1 MDVGFYVR
9 EDVNFVDKESKVS
22 IGSRAEPNGNKF
34 PYDVLRISYL
44 TIKIVI

>member
-22 IGSRAEPNGNKF
+22 IGSRAEPDGNKS
-34 PYDVLRISYL
+34 PIMSLEL
-44 TIKIVI
+44 VI